1 MNTLYFLE
9 VEIISNYR
17 LKKID
22 LRSDTVT
29 LPTNEMREAMK
40 NANVGDDVYQE
51 DPTVNRLEEM
61 AAKKMGKGAALF
73 VPSGTMGN
81 LIAVLTHCQR
91 GDEVILEGDSHIYY
105 YEVGGMSAVAG
116 VIPRLIV
123 GNKGIPGIQDIK
135 MALRDENFHYPKTT
149 LICLENTH
157 NRAGGTIIPH
167 KLTGEICQLAHQ
179 QNIAVHLD
187 GARIFN
193 AAIALDIE
201 PTLLVKDVDSIMFC
215 LSKGL
220 SAPVGSILVGSKKFI
235 QRARKNRKML
245 GGGMRQAG
253 ILAAAGIIAIE
264 NMVERLGEDHKN
276 ARILGEALAD
286 ISGIK
291 VDLETVQTNMVC
303 FDLNKSGMDTYQFLP
318 KLAEYSILGSPRP
331 PTKVRLVTHY
341 GISED
346 DIYATIKAIKEI
358 VRN

>member
-1 MNTLYFLE
+1 M
-9 VEIISNYR
+9 
-17 LKKID
+17 
-22 LRSDTVT
+22 RSDTVT
-29 LPTNEMREAMK
+29 LPTDEMREAMN
-40 NANVGDDVYQE
+40 NAEVGDDVYQE
-51 DPTVNRLEEM
+51 DPTVNQLEEL
-61 AAKKMGKGAALF
+61 AANKAGKEAALF

-91 GDEVILEGDSHIYY
+91 GDEVIVEMDFHIYY

-116 VIPRLIV
+116 VIPRLII
-123 GNKGIPGIQDIK
+123 GNKGIPDPQDIK
-135 MALRDENFHYPKTT
+135 MALRDENLHYPKTT

-157 NRAGGTIIPH
+157 NRAGGTITPPEVIE
-167 KLTGEICQLAHQ
+167 EICRLAHQ
-179 QNIAVHLD
+179 QNIQVHLD

-193 AAIALDIE
+193 AAIALNIQ
-201 PTLLVKDVDSIMFC
+201 PALLTKNVDSLMFC

-220 SAPVGSILVGSKKFI
+220 SAPVGSILAGSKEFI

-253 ILAAAGIIAIE
+253 ILAAAGIIALE
-264 NMVERLGEDHKN
+264 QMMERLKEDHKN
-276 ARILGEALAD
+276 ARILGEGLAN

-291 VDLETVQTNMVC
+291 VDLETVQTNMVY
-303 FDLNKSGMDTYQFLP
+303 FDLQESGIDTYQFLP
-318 KLAEYSILGSPRP
+318 KLAKYNILGLPRP

-341 GISED
+341 GISEE

>member
-1 MNTLYFLE
+1 
-9 VEIISNYR
+9 
-17 LKKID
+17 

-29 LPTNEMREAMK
+29 LPTDEMREAMN
-40 NANVGDDVYQE
+40 NAEVGDDVYQE
-51 DPTVNRLEEM
+51 DPTVNQLEEL
-61 AAKKMGKGAALF
+61 AANKAGKEAALF

-91 GDEVILEGDSHIYY
+91 GDEVIVEMDFHIYY

-116 VIPRLIV
+116 VIPRLII
-123 GNKGIPGIQDIK
+123 GNKGIPDPQDIK
-135 MALRDENFHYPKTT
+135 MALRDENLHYPKTT

-157 NRAGGTIIPH
+157 NRAGGTITPPEVIE
-167 KLTGEICQLAHQ
+167 EICRLAHQ
-179 QNIAVHLD
+179 QNIQVHLD

-193 AAIALDIE
+193 AAIALNIQ
-201 PTLLVKDVDSIMFC
+201 PALLTQNVDSLMFC

-220 SAPVGSILVGSKKFI
+220 SAPVGSILAGSKEFI

-253 ILAAAGIIAIE
+253 ILAAAGIIALE
-264 NMVERLGEDHKN
+264 QMMERLKEDHKN
-276 ARILGEALAD
+276 ARILGEGLAN

-291 VDLETVQTNMVC
+291 VDLETVQTNMVY
-303 FDLNKSGMDTYQFLP
+303 FDLQESGIDTYQFLP
-318 KLAEYSILGSPRP
+318 KLAKYNILGLPRP

-341 GISED
+341 GISEE

>member
-1 MNTLYFLE
+1 MSSLNK
-9 VEIISNYR
+9 ISNR
-17 LKKID
+17 KKID

-29 LPTNEMREAMK
+29 LPTDEMREAMN
-40 NANVGDDVYQE
+40 NAEVGDDVYQE
-51 DPTVNRLEEM
+51 DPTVNRLEEL
-61 AAKKMGKGAALF
+61 AAKKLGKEEALF

-91 GDEVILEGDSHIYY
+91 GDEIILERD

-116 VIPRLIV
+116 VMPRLIV
-123 GNKGIPGIQDIK
+123 GDRGIPNPQDIK
-135 MALRDENFHYPKTT
+135 RALRDENLHYPMTT

-157 NRAGGTIIPH
+157 NRAGGTIISP
-167 KLTGEICQLAHQ
+167 KVTEEICQLAHQ
-179 QNIAVHLD
+179 RNIAVHLD

-201 PTLLVKDVDSIMFC
+201 TIFLTKNVDSVMFC

-220 SAPVGSILVGSKKFI
+220 CAPVGSILAGSKEFI

-253 ILAAAGIIAIE
+253 ILAAAGIIALE
-264 NMVERLGEDHKN
+264 NMVERLEEDHKN
-276 ARILGEALAD
+276 ARILGEGLAD

-291 VDLETVQTNMVC
+291 VDLATIQTNMVY
-303 FDLNKSGMDTYQFLP
+303 FDLQESSMDTFQFLP
-318 KLAEYSILGSPRP
+318 KLAEYNILGLPRP

-341 GISED
+341 GIGEE
-346 DIYATIKAIKEI
+346 DIYNTIKAIKEI
-358 VRN
+358 VS

>member
-1 MNTLYFLE
+1 ME
-9 VEIISNYR
+9 VEIISNYQ

-51 DPTVNRLEEM
+51 DPTVNRLEEL
-61 AAKKMGKGAALF
+61 AAKKLEKEAALF

-91 GDEVILEGDSHIYY
+91 GDEVILETDSHIYY
-105 YEVGGMSAVAG
+105 YEVGGLSAIAG
-116 VIPRLIV
+116 VVPRLIA
-123 GNKGIPGIQDIK
+123 GNKGVLNPDDIK
-135 MALRDENFHYPKTT
+135 KELREENLHYPKTT
-149 LICLENTH
+149 LLCVENTH
-157 NRAGGTIIPH
+157 NRAGGTITSPKVI
-167 KLTGEICQLAHQ
+167 KEICQLAHQ
-179 QNIAVHLD
+179 RNIKVHLD

-193 AAIALDIE
+193 AAIALNIK
-201 PTLLVKDVDSIMFC
+201 PALLTKDVDSVMFC

-220 SAPVGSILVGSKKFI
+220 SAPVGSILAGSKEFI

-253 ILAAAGIIAIE
+253 ILAAAGIIALE
-264 NMVERLGEDHKN
+264 KMVDRLKEDHKN
-276 ARILGEALAD
+276 ARILGEGLAN
-286 ISGIK
+286 ISGIN
-291 VDLETVQTNMVC
+291 VDLETIQTNMAC
-303 FDLNKSGMDTYQFLP
+303 FDLQESSMDTFQFLP
-318 KLAEYSILGSPRP
+318 KLAKYNILGSPRP
-331 PTKVRLVTHY
+331 PTQVRLVAHY

-358 VRN
+358 VTSI

>member
-1 MNTLYFLE
+1 MLE
-9 VEIISNYR
+9 VEIINNYQ

-29 LPTNEMREAMK
+29 LPTDEMRDAMN
-40 NANVGDDVYQE
+40 NAKVGDDVYQE
-51 DPTVNRLEEM
+51 DPTVNRLEEL
-61 AAKKMGKGAALF
+61 AAKKIGKEAALF

-91 GDEVILEGDSHIYY
+91 GDEVILEMDSHIYY

-123 GNKGIPGIQDIK
+123 GDKGIPDTQDIK
-135 MALRDENFHYPKTT
+135 MALRDENLHYPKTT

-157 NRAGGTIIPH
+157 NRAGGTIVPP
-167 KLTGEICQLAHQ
+167 KVTEEICQLAHQ
-179 QNIAVHLD
+179 RNIQIHLD

-193 AAIALDIE
+193 AAIALNIE
-201 PTLLVKDVDSIMFC
+201 PVLLAKNVDSVMFC

-220 SAPVGSILVGSKKFI
+220 SAPVGSILAGSKEFI

-253 ILAAAGIIAIE
+253 ILAAAGIIALE
-264 NMVERLGEDHKN
+264 KMVDRLKEDHKN
-276 ARILGEALAD
+276 ARILGEGLAD
-286 ISGIK
+286 IGGIK
-291 VDLETVQTNMVC
+291 VDLETIQTNMAC
-303 FDLNKSGMDTYQFLP
+303 FDLQESSMDTFQFLP
-318 KLAEYSILGSPRP
+318 KLAEYNILGSPRP

-341 GISED
+341 GIIED
-346 DIYATIKAIKEI
+346 DIYATIRAIKEI
-358 VRN
+358 V